1 MELPSFRPRRAL
13 TFFLPASALLF
24 SFELASGSSF
34 GLLELSVA
42 GLSVSLLLS
51 VWGQFGFRPVPI
63 ARFLSMAGTGGAPLC
78 FAALF
83 YLAADLLSVL
93 YSPALRLMWEKYR
106 VVAALLVVAAAVSFV
121 RGDAQLLRRTE
132 WALAWSAPLIALAT
146 LLNYYIIRVYP
157 MFYTL
162 RLSLRRDYNMYA
174 TALYTASVLGIFL
187 SVTEWKTPL
196 RRAAGV
202 LFFASFSLPM
212 IFLSG
217 SRRIY
222 ILLPI
227 TIFVFLAV
235 WAWRELSAE
244 GLWKGTA
251 VVASA
256 MILAG
261 VFSGALA
268 ASFQARMHSLYA
280 AEGPAGVS
288 GSILGGGAAETR
300 PEERYET
307 VSSGS
312 MFTKRFAIWKIA
324 LNELKTYRSAELLA
338 GRGGG
343 YQIVLYDDV
352 GEELDPYYPDR
363 DARRGTLSAHNM
375 MLADLLDGGILK
387 LSAEFVLLAALLM
400 TLAPFLFRNPPM
412 GLAYGMILGLSVVGS
427 MVSNRYGLLYDRYFI
442 IFAALCAA
450 RAAQSG
456 EEGTTAYENRH
467 ADHRSP
473 AR

>member
-1 MELPSFRPRRAL
+1 
-13 TFFLPASALLF
+13 
-24 SFELASGSSF
+24 
-34 GLLELSVA
+34 
-42 GLSVSLLLS
+42 
-51 VWGQFGFRPVPI
+51 
-63 ARFLSMAGTGGAPLC
+63 
-78 FAALF
+78 
-83 YLAADLLSVL
+83 
-93 YSPALRLMWEKYR
+93 
-106 VVAALLVVAAAVSFV
+106 
-121 RGDAQLLRRTE
+121 
-132 WALAWSAPLIALAT
+132 
-146 LLNYYIIRVYP
+146 
-157 MFYTL
+157 
-162 RLSLRRDYNMYA
+162 
-174 TALYTASVLGIFL
+174 
-187 SVTEWKTPL
+187 
-196 RRAAGV
+196 
-202 LFFASFSLPM
+202 
-212 IFLSG
+212 
-217 SRRIY
+217 
-222 ILLPI
+222 
-227 TIFVFLAV
+227 
-235 WAWRELSAE
+235 
-244 GLWKGTA
+244 
-251 VVASA
+251 
-256 MILAG
+256 
-261 VFSGALA
+261 
-268 ASFQARMHSLYA
+268 
-280 AEGPAGVS
+280 
-288 GSILGGGAAETR
+288 
-300 PEERYET
+300 
-307 VSSGS
+307 